1 METEIEALRRSLAQA
16 VAEKAAA
23 EAAKAAAEARAAAAE
38 AAAEAAKAA
47 AEARAAAAEA
57 AAEAAKATAEEA
69 KAAAEARAAA
79 AEAAVEAGHKRE
91 FLAALRGV
99 SASASENSSVSADTA
114 RRGAPEPVEV
124 PLSVFFQ
131 DWLEV
136 SAGDWPEV
144 SAADVEASWK
154 LCRELLCSRDSLA
167 VPLED
172 ALKDQPERAFVHDVM
187 FPLLHAMTQGTEL
200 RLWREGHLADS
211 VPLAVAIPDMLW
223 THVRDVSASS
233 LGALLCGDFK
243 RWGLPQLQLVR
254 SRVRTVCQC
263 AFSRADAACCIGG
276 AQATTQS
283 ASYTRRIVG
292 RLTREA
298 DDRGEPLHAVGALSV
313 ACVGSHLRLLRM
325 RSGAPKSGTFAGA
338 QPCPVDCTPALPLL
352 ADWDPR
358 APAASCPLEAP
369 PAFVALLRLLRAPAS
384 RLNPLTAPRALVEL
398 ACGPLQGTVQLG
410 ERLGC
415 GGRCDAYRV
424 ADATGCHVLK
434 LPRCATTDTMRDASA
449 EADALRALAA
459 APDDAVPRLVA
470 EGVRVMHSRSAGSHA
485 ATLQWPALLLSPAGT
500 PLSAA
505 LTALAPAASAPAQR
519 DARRRLADVAVA
531 GILRGLHATHQ
542 ARRVH
547 CDVRPSNV
555 IFVSAAGG
563 DGAAATAMLV
573 DYGLCR
579 LEKEQWPR
587 LGDRS
592 FAAERAYGSNRG
604 PAAAGLDLYSAALTW
619 LALARGGGG
628 SASAPWGK
636 LGDGVH
642 TWLRNAAEADAEA
655 APALRSLD
663 WHLRSLAAA
672 RDTPAPECYYTW
684 PWPHQEQRPTRA
696 AASSTISVAARA

>member
-1 METEIEALRRSLAQA
+1 
-16 VAEKAAA
+16 
-23 EAAKAAAEARAAAAE
+23 
-38 AAAEAAKAA
+38 
-47 AEARAAAAEA
+47 
-57 AAEAAKATAEEA
+57 
-69 KAAAEARAAA
+69 
-79 AEAAVEAGHKRE
+79 
-91 FLAALRGV
+91 
-99 SASASENSSVSADTA
+99 
-114 RRGAPEPVEV
+114 
-124 PLSVFFQ
+124 
-131 DWLEV
+131 
-136 SAGDWPEV
+136 
-144 SAADVEASWK
+144 
-154 LCRELLCSRDSLA
+154 
-167 VPLED
+167 
-172 ALKDQPERAFVHDVM
+172 
-187 FPLLHAMTQGTEL
+187 
-200 RLWREGHLADS
+200 
-211 VPLAVAIPDMLW
+211 
-223 THVRDVSASS
+223 
-233 LGALLCGDFK
+233 
-243 RWGLPQLQLVR
+243 
-254 SRVRTVCQC
+254 
-263 AFSRADAACCIGG
+263 
-276 AQATTQS
+276 
-283 ASYTRRIVG
+283 
-292 RLTREA
+292 
-298 DDRGEPLHAVGALSV
+298 
-313 ACVGSHLRLLRM
+313 LRLLRM

-352 ADWDPR
+352 AGWDPR
-358 APAASCPLEAP
+358 APAANCPLEAP
-369 PAFVALLRLLRAPAS
+369 PAFVALLRLLRAPAA
-384 RLNPLTAPRALVEL
+384 RLNPLTAPLASVEL

-434 LPRCATTDTMRDASA
+434 LPRCATVDTMRDASA

-459 APDDAVPRLVA
+459 APDAAVPRLVA
-470 EGVRVMHSRSAGSHA
+470 EGVRVLPSRSAGSHA
-485 ATLQWPALLLSPAGT
+485 ATLRWPALLLSPAGT

-505 LTALAPAASAPAQR
+505 LTAALAALAPAASAPAQR
-519 DARRRLADVAVA
+519 DARRRLADIAVA
-531 GILRGLHATHQ
+531 GILRGLQATHQ

-619 LALARGGGG
+619 LALARGGGV

-642 TWLRNAAEADAEA
+642 TWLRDAAEADAEA

-663 WHLRSLAAA
+663 WHLRWLAAA

-696 AASSTISVAARA
+696 AASSTSSVAAHASP